1 MNNNKK
7 KKPKSTNW
15 GSKWICSSFFF
26 FLIYIYTFFFF
37 FDKWNIWFLR
47 VFFSKLRFAFVR
59 FDAKERSKCLP
70 GMLVYLNLDNCAL
83 EIGVEMDIKP
93 ERDLLYFWGGIS
105 EGFGWDILMC
115 GAAYGTVHGNWCSP
129 CCSEQSSERRV
140 GAFGFSQPC
149 FPLGDATEFRVS
161 GVGRVTILFLI
172 HIKHNRF
179 VSKKKK
185 NS

>member
-7 KKPKSTNW
+7 KSLKAPIEEASE
-15 GSKWICSSFFF
+15 SALLFVFPD
-26 FLIYIYTFFFF
+26 IYIYIFFF

-179 VSKKKK
+179 VSKKK